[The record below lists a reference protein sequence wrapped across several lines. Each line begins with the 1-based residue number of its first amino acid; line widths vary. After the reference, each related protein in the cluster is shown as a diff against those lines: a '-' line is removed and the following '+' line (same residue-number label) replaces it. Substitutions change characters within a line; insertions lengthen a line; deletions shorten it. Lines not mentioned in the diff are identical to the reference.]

1 MLDIYRTWSIKLVIT
16 PKSLVRL
23 PALIHLFHHD
33 YLVYRSIGPRFSL
46 LINAA
51 NISLTFCFTRC
62 AFFFLLLVT
71 RRNDKQV
78 EPVPREQCAE
88 KGDHHGRNEPSTL
101 ASLAPRTTD
110 WSLESRLATN
120 PQTSHPFQPLGR
132 PRKWRH
138 ELAKA
143 HLTPLP
149 SLHPTTIE
157 RCSYLRGGAR
167 G

>member
-23 PALIHLFHHD
+23 PALIHLSPRLSRVSFDRPTILPSDQRRQHFSHVLFHT
-33 YLVYRSIGPRFSL
+33 VR
-46 LINAA
+46 
-51 NISLTFCFTRC
+51 
-62 AFFFLLLVT
+62 FFFLLLVT